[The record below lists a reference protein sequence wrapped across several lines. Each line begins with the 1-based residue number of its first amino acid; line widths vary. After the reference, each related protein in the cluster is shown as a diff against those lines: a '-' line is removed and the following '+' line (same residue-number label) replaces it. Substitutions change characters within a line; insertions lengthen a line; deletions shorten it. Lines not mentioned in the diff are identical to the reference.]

1 MQGTSTA
8 GRRIICHREY
18 YQSQAMPIS
27 IRTRLGES
35 WLQIVAGTAGQTAR
49 IRLPGSDCPDQT
61 GSLFL
66 PGLL

>member
-8 GRRIICHREY
+8 GRQIICHREY

-27 IRTRLGES
+27 IRTRFGES
-35 WLQIVAGTAGQTAR
+35 WFQIVAGTAG
-49 IRLPGSDCPDQT
+49 SDCPDQT
-61 GSLFL
+61 ASLFL